1 MKRRSPWLTFAACA
15 LLNGTMLA
23 ERAPKKS
30 APARLALSTAA
41 SAVEA
46 ELEKRGWAGDHTI
59 CSVSMVSTSGAEYY
73 VAHVDPPILLP
84 PENPVATRVRLAFHV
99 EMDGRVKTAQVPV
112 GQQNWRTLKST

>member
-1 MKRRSPWLTFAACA
+1 
-15 LLNGTMLA
+15 MLA

-84 PENPVATRVRLAFHV
+84 PENPAATRVRLAFHV